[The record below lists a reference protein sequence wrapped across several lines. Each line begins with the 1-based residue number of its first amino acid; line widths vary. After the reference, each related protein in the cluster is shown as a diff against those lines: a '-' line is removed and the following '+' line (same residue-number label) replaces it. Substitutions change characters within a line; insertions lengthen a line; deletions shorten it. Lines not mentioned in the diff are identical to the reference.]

1 MLNKSNIDK
10 LFIDKLKSFQASP
23 DEKVWQK
30 IERKLKKKKQK
41 KGIPIWWSYSGIAAL
56 LILGF
61 FLFPISDNEFNEIEN
76 NVVSSP
82 KQLNIKKELLEK
94 KGNRNLNNANK
105 IYTAEKK
112 IKVSSQKENS
122 SSKKMTYDSKNNFQ
136 IALLEKNKIK
146 QFIQP
151 IAIHIENTFNIIEPK
166 KLKNKTKGLD
176 FSKEVKDN
184 ISMLLNE
191 EKKNAKK
198 KKNWSISPLIGILN
212 SNSYTKSSPVSSS
225 LSNSTKGDYT
235 YSYGLQVSYQLNR
248 KYSVQTG
255 LHFQEISY
263 QNKNL
268 IVALSNINSSNI
280 NFDTRTNFDMIDLN
294 SNVETSV
301 NISAANIVSRN
312 GNLNQRYGY
321 IEIPI
326 EIKYNL
332 IEKNSFKTE
341 LIVGASSLFLNE
353 NETTLETESFSSSG
367 KMNNLNNINFS
378 ANLGVIFSYK
388 FDKKWALNFSPMLK
402 SHLNT
407 FNNNSN
413 GFKPYYFGV
422 YSGIN
427 LNF

>member
-10 LFIDKLKSFQASP
+10 LFVDKLKSFQASP

-151 IAIHIENTFNIIEPK
+151 IAIHIENTLNIIEPK
-166 KLKNKTKGLD
+166 KPKNKTKGLD

-198 KKNWSISPLIGILN
+198 KKNWSISPLIGLLN

-301 NISAANIVSRN
+301 NLSAANVVSRN

-378 ANLGVIFSYK
+378 ANLGVLFSYK

-413 GFKPYYFGV
+413 GFKPYSFGV